1 MNLNVFSKFVREKFK
16 SNEFIPLHVPMFSG
30 DEEKYVQSTIK
41 STFLSSVGKYV
52 DKFELDLA
60 SKLKVKRSVAVVNGT
75 SALQIAL
82 RLAGVKKN
90 DEVITQSLTFV
101 ATANS
106 IKYNSANPIFVD
118 VDLDTMGLS
127 PSAVNDFLEEFGEI
141 RDDGCYN
148 KFSGRKI
155 SACLPM
161 HTFGFPVHLDELVKV
176 CKNWKIP
183 LVEDAAESL
192 GSEYKNTPTGNFGL
206 VGAISFNGNK
216 IITTGGGGAILSN
229 CNQIADKAKYLTTTA
244 KVSHPYEYF
253 HDELGYN
260 FRMPNINAALGC
272 AQLENLDFF
281 IKIKEIWPE
290 TMRSFLSQTELGLEK
305 NQKTQKLIIG

>member
-41 STFLSSVGKYV
+41 STFVSSVGKYV

-127 PSAVNDFLEEFGEI
+127 PSAVNDFLE
-141 RDDGCYN
+141 R
-148 KFSGRKI
+148 
-155 SACLPM
+155 
-161 HTFGFPVHLDELVKV
+161 
-176 CKNWKIP
+176 
-183 LVEDAAESL
+183 
-192 GSEYKNTPTGNFGL
+192 
-206 VGAISFNGNK
+206 
-216 IITTGGGGAILSN
+216 
-229 CNQIADKAKYLTTTA
+229 
-244 KVSHPYEYF
+244 
-253 HDELGYN
+253 
-260 FRMPNINAALGC
+260 
-272 AQLENLDFF
+272 
-281 IKIKEIWPE
+281 IW
-290 TMRSFLSQTELGLEK
+290 R
-305 NQKTQKLIIG
+305 N